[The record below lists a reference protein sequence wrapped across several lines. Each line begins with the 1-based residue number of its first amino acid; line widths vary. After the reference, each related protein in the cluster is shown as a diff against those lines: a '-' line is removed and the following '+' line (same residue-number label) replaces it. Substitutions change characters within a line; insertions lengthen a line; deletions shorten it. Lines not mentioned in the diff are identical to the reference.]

1 MMLKK
6 MKENERLDSIR
17 QSVNWSIYMNND
29 ARFVNDLILSS
40 IIASLFLIA
49 SLCLLALG
57 LVIYGAIFMFVV
69 VVLFI
74 FIGVIVCNESS
85 RL

>member
-1 MMLKK
+1 MLKK